1 MKYTKLLF
9 SIVFTFLAL
18 TVFGQQPL
26 KRAPGTPKQPPVKQ
40 QPIREQQIPARQQP
54 ATQQQNGKVELL
66 GADNLV
72 GSLVNGRRVDKLIGN
87 VRFKQRDTY
96 LYADSVYQYGGNT
109 QVLEAFSNV
118 RITQGDTLTITG
130 DHATYDGTKRTA
142 RITGNVV
149 MQDPRMN
156 LTTPSLDYNLNTKT
170 AVYTEGGILIDPE
183 NRLESRRGSYNTN
196 TKEFT
201 FQQNVKVT
209 TADYNITAEN
219 MRYNTQSKI
228 VYFLGPTVI
237 KGQRGDLYAEQGNY
251 NTLTKVSNFGKNA
264 YILTPEYR
272 LGGDEL
278 YYDQNTGY
286 GIARKNVSL
295 RSLKDDVTIRGQVG
309 RYWRDRGVAKV
320 SGSPVMET
328 IMKNDTLYLSA
339 DSLIS
344 KEAQGPG
351 TKSMLFA
358 YNNVKIFKPD
368 LQGKCDSLS
377 FNRTD
382 SVMHMNVKPVLWSE
396 NNQLVADTIHIYLR
410 NKTIDRMYMY
420 SNAFMASEDTLKNYN
435 QVKGRN
441 MVAFFTDGDLKR
453 VNVNGNG
460 ESIYFALEGDT
471 TLTGMNKAIC
481 SNMVLKF
488 AENKLDRISFLVN
501 PDASFIPPHELNDTE
516 KQLEG
521 FTWYQELRPSKPQI
535 FAPRAAVA
543 PKKASG
549 NQKKTK
555 KQTKAQQKKREMPA
569 KRQTNPRQ
577 GRGLQKQ

>member
-40 QPIREQQIPARQQP
+40 QPVRQQQTPARQQP
-54 ATQQQNGKVELL
+54 ANQQQNGKVELI

-72 GSLVNGRRVDKLIGN
+72 GTLINGRRVDKLIGN

-96 LYADSVYQYGGNT
+96 LSADSVYQYGGNT

-142 RITGNVV
+142 QMTGNVV

-170 AVYTEGGILIDPE
+170 AVYTEGGIIIDPE

-209 TADYNITAEN
+209 TADYKITAEN
-219 MRYNTQSKI
+219 MRYNTHSKI

-237 KGQRGDLYAEQGNY
+237 KGQRGDLYAEEGNY

-320 SGSPVMET
+320 SGSPVMES

-358 YNNVKIFKPD
+358 YNNVKIFKND

-396 NNQLVADTIHIYLR
+396 NNQLVSDTIHIYLR

-441 MVAFFTDGDLKR
+441 MVAYFTDGDLKR

-471 TLTGMNKAIC
+471 TLTGMNKTIC
-481 SNMVLKF
+481 SDMVLKF
-488 AENKLDRISFLVN
+488 AENKLERISFLVN
-501 PDASFIPPHELNDTE
+501 PDASFIPPHELNDAE

-521 FTWYQELRPSKPQI
+521 FTWYQELRPTKPQV

-543 PKKASG
+543 PKPAAKS
-549 NQKKTK
+549 KSKTK
-555 KQTKAQQKKREMPA
+555 KQTKQQKKRERPA
-569 KRQTNPRQ
+569 K
-577 GRGLQKQ
+577 K